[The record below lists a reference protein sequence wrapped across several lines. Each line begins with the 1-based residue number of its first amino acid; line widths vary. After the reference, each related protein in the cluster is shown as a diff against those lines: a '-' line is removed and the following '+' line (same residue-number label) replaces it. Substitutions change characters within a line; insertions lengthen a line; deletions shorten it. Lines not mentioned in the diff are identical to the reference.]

1 MGLLKQGM
9 IYKYWD
15 EKREYYEVF
24 WGELRNSLIR
34 VVSCSSR
41 HLLLQHTST
50 FKCVFFVFFVA
61 FYQNN
66 FARNQCLAMQQNNYC
81 RYE

>member
-1 MGLLKQGM
+1 MSLLKQGM

-34 VVSCSSR
+34 VVSCSSI
-41 HLLLQHTST
+41 HFLL
-50 FKCVFFVFFVA
+50 
-61 FYQNN
+61 
-66 FARNQCLAMQQNNYC
+66 
-81 RYE
+81 